1 MGKVSSKS
9 TKIDVSISS
18 KDSPQTIQKQ
28 WDSLRSA
35 FSHDDTILLFHLKN
49 HYALIFAL
57 REWTSITTG
66 NKSYEILTA
75 RKGQRPTAWISF
87 EEARQVMIGWQGYKI
102 LAITRNNFMDL
113 ETLRRA
119 RKNFPEEKNV
129 DLDLYTAI
137 QMCSPISNKYS

>member
-1 MGKVSSKS
+1 MGRISSKS
-9 TKIDVSISS
+9 TKIDVSISA
-18 KDSPQTIQKQ
+18 KDSPQTIQKH

-66 NKSYEILTA
+66 NKNYEILTA
-75 RKGQRPTAWISF
+75 RKGQRPTAWITF
-87 EEARQVMIGWQGYKI
+87 EEARQIMIGWQGYKI
-102 LAITRNNFMDL
+102 LAITRNNFTDL
-113 ETLRRA
+113 ESLRKA
-119 RKNFPEEKNV
+119 RKNFPEEKNL

-137 QMCSPISNKYS
+137 QMCSPISNK